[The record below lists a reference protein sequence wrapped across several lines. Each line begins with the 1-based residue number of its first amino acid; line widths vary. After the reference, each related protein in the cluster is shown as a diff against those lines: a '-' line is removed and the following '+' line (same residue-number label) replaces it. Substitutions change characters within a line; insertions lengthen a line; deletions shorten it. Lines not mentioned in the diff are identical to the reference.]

1 MRISS
6 PAAEAYQEISMDTDK
21 DALER
26 RFAELEDSDPDLD
39 TELLELKKRAALPS
53 PEGDSEGEGKK

>member
-1 MRISS
+1 
-6 PAAEAYQEISMDTDK
+6 MDTDK

-26 RFAELEDSDPDLD
+26 SFAELEDSDPDLD